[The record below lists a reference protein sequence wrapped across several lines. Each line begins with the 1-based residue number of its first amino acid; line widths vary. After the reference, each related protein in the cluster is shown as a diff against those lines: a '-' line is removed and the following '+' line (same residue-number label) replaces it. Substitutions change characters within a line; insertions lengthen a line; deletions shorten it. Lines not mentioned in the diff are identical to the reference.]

1 MNARMTRR
9 QMLKLTGILGASTV
23 LAACAA
29 PAAPA
34 AEAPAVGGEAASAPA
49 QAATEVV
56 LMYQANEISD
66 PEIEQYNADYA
77 PYQITRVD
85 VDDTRFFA
93 MFASGEAPDLLRV
106 QAPAIPQMF
115 ARGMLLNLQPFFD
128 TSETL
133 KQDDLTDVNNYYRV
147 VDALNTGSGDLYGMV
162 KDWAPDTFTWVNE
175 TVFEKAGMAAP
186 DLSTPQSETDMLE
199 LLRAV
204 TTKEGDQTVTM
215 GFDTATGFID
225 RFWMTMAKNVGSSL
239 YSEDFESINVV
250 GNEAVT
256 DAIAYFFNM
265 AKEGVMTSPLNP
277 SPAWFGP
284 DFVAGRLAVV
294 WTGYWFHGFVVGDPD
309 EAFKAAAAEGKIKM
323 YPNFTWKGVRNNPC
337 VTATGAIASSQTKN
351 PDATWSVFEWFMG
364 KEPAQN
370 RAKSGW
376 GLPGLKSLYP
386 LIPQESPVSSFA
398 WQT

>member
-351 PDATWSVFEWFMG
+351 PDATWSVF
-364 KEPAQN
+364 
-370 RAKSGW
+370 
-376 GLPGLKSLYP
+376 
-386 LIPQESPVSSFA
+386 
-398 WQT
+398 